1 MTPAS
6 PPDASATTDG
16 RSLRRDRNRMA
27 VIDAVLA
34 LYDSGN
40 LAPSSDD
47 IAERAGTSVRSVFRY
62 FDDVDDML
70 RAAIGRQQERLEPLW
85 TLDSFDGLPLD
96 ERIERFVAAR
106 VRLLD
111 GMGNVGLVARMR
123 APFQPLIRAELD
135 RVRATMRGQVAL
147 VFAPELAALGPDGAA
162 VLAMLDVTCSW
173 EARDLLR
180 GDQGLSDAAARAA
193 ATGAIRRLLGT
204 SV

>member
-47 IAERAGTSVRSVFRY
+47 IAERAGPSVRSVFRY

-70 RAAIGRQQERLEPLW
+70 RAAIGPQQDRLEPLC
-85 TLDSFDGLPLD
+85 TLDSFAGLTPH
-96 ERIERFVAAR
+96 EGIERFVAAW
-106 VRLLD
+106 VR
-111 GMGNVGLVARMR
+111 
-123 APFQPLIRAELD
+123 PL
-135 RVRATMRGQVAL
+135 TRGGQ
-147 VFAPELAALGPDGAA
+147 E
-162 VLAMLDVTCSW
+162 
-173 EARDLLR
+173 RK
-180 GDQGLSDAAARAA
+180 
-193 ATGAIRRLLGT
+193 
-204 SV
+204 

>member
-40 LAPSSDD
+40 LAPSSDN

-70 RAAIGRQQERLEPLW
+70 RAALGRQQERLEPLW
-85 TLDSFDGLPLD
+85 QNGSSSCR
-96 ERIERFVAAR
+96 ERVCQYVSISV
-106 VRLLD
+106 
-111 GMGNVGLVARMR
+111 
-123 APFQPLIRAELD
+123 
-135 RVRATMRGQVAL
+135 
-147 VFAPELAALGPDGAA
+147 
-162 VLAMLDVTCSW
+162 
-173 EARDLLR
+173 
-180 GDQGLSDAAARAA
+180 DA
-193 ATGAIRRLLGT
+193 G
-204 SV
+204 